1 MHKFGFQSLDVYQLA
16 KELVIQSYQLV
27 KQFPESEK
35 FALIQQINRAVVS
48 IPSNIAEGYSRTSKK
63 DRIHFLSISY
73 GSLMEFVCQYE
84 IAHSLGYVDDV
95 NFDEMMK
102 KAHDLSVRIS
112 NYRNYINAL

>member
-1 MHKFGFQSLDVYQLA
+1 MA
-16 KELVIQSYQLV
+16 KALVIQSYQLV

-35 FALIQQINRAVVS
+35 FALIQQINKAVVS

-73 GSLMEFVCQYE
+73 GSLMEFVCRYE

-102 KAHDLSVRIS
+102 KLMIFQ
-112 NYRNYINAL
+112 